1 MNICKRCETENVYHI
16 LYCSCKKCG
25 RELTAQNIRGLD
37 ESVYCQ
43 ATKEPITGQHLC
55 PQHPAPR

>member
-43 ATKEPITGQHLC
+43 NCYKGELK
-55 PQHPAPR
+55 